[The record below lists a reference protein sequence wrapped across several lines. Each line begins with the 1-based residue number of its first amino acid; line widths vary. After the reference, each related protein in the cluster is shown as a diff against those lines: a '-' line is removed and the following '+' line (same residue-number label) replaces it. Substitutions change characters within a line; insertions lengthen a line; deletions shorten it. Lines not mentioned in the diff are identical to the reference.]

1 MRVKSCC
8 GDVRHVEEGGKVDPK
23 GRNKLG
29 PAVGSNGMGNA
40 KAGNPTRAECI
51 STGTSRGGRKRK
63 GFNPVS
69 GPVNDGEN
77 VGVALRGRKGANEVN
92 MDMGETAGG
101 KRNSCGRGRNVFV
114 DFGSLARNTL
124 SGPEVDV
131 PSHTVPQE
139 TTSEESTSGSDT
151 RVT

>member
-1 MRVKSCC
+1 MKSCC
-8 GDVRHVEEGGKVDPK
+8 GDVRDIEEGGQVGPK

-29 PAVGSNGMGNA
+29 TAVRSNGMGNA
-40 KAGNPTRAECI
+40 KAGNPNRAECI
-51 STGTSRGGRKRK
+51 STGTSRGGRKRNSL
-63 GFNPVS
+63 NPAS

-92 MDMGETAGG
+92 MDMGETPGG
-101 KRNSCGRGRNVFV
+101 ERNSCGRGRNVFV
-114 DFGSLARNTL
+114 DFVSLARNTL

-131 PSHTVPQE
+131 PSHTVPEE
-139 TTSEESTSGSDT
+139 TRSEESTSGSDT